1 MAQTVIL
8 LEVGILAVSFG
19 IVMARRGYVT
29 AYKNFYASSSAQLY
43 WGAALTMI
51 GLGFI
56 IAGVIVD
63 VVKL

>member
-1 MAQTVIL
+1 MVQTVIL

-29 AYKNFYASSSAQLY
+29 AHKNFYASSRAHLH
-43 WGAALTMI
+43 WGAALIVI

-56 IAGVIVD
+56 TAGVIAGVVM
-63 VVKL
+63 L